1 MKTWKILIIPAV
13 VLASVIFFRVQT
25 GWLQT
30 SEFVISSP
38 KVPEAFDGF
47 KILQLSDL
55 HSARFGDN
63 NNALLRRIDAAKPD
77 IIVMT
82 GDMLNSQRDRGEVI
96 LDLVSRL
103 TGAYPVYY
111 ISGNH
116 EQIAAFL
123 ARQEGLD
130 WYDRFV
136 HELQNRGAQLLD
148 NRRVELE
155 AKGARINLCGLLI
168 PLPFYKGKNV
178 ASYEGEARFSPEHIV
193 EALGSLNRE
202 EFNILMAHNPAHF
215 AEYAAW
221 GADLVLAGHTH
232 GGIIRIPFLKGLLSP
247 EIAFFPEYDAGMFT
261 MEQSTMVVSRG
272 LGSVPLGIRVFNC
285 PELCLIKLQSA
296 KEGGS

>member
-116 EQIAAFL
+116 EQIAA
-123 ARQEGLD
+123 
-130 WYDRFV
+130 
-136 HELQNRGAQLLD
+136 
-148 NRRVELE
+148 
-155 AKGARINLCGLLI
+155 
-168 PLPFYKGKNV
+168 
-178 ASYEGEARFSPEHIV
+178 
-193 EALGSLNRE
+193 
-202 EFNILMAHNPAHF
+202 
-215 AEYAAW
+215 
-221 GADLVLAGHTH
+221 
-232 GGIIRIPFLKGLLSP
+232 
-247 EIAFFPEYDAGMFT
+247 
-261 MEQSTMVVSRG
+261 
-272 LGSVPLGIRVFNC
+272 
-285 PELCLIKLQSA
+285 
-296 KEGGS
+296 